1 LFLKICKNHLTE
13 NNAVIYKKITKI
25 DGFFIIHK
33 IDMKSLQLVILFVA
47 TFFSATAQQ
56 NISVE
61 EIYTGAFRTKGM
73 DALQSMKNTNQ
84 YTVLNFDRTS
94 RTQQVDLYDFAT
106 LKKVSTII
114 DAKNF
119 TDLKDGIDSY
129 TFSNDEKQL
138 LIANN
143 SNPIYRHSFTA
154 NYFLYNLATKELSKI
169 LENVQEPTFSPDG
182 TKIGFAKENNLF
194 IYDIATKNTTQIT
207 FDGAKNSIINGITDW
222 VYEEEFAFVRAF
234 DWSADSKKLAYIRFD
249 ESQVPQFSMDLY
261 KKDLYPTA
269 DTFKYPKAGEKNS
282 DVSLYVYDVASK
294 GSKEINLGSYSDF
307 YIARLKW
314 TNDAN
319 LVSVQVLNRHQNN
332 LDLIFVDGNSGVA
345 KVVLNEKDKAYV
357 DVTDNLTFLKDNSFI
372 WTSEK
377 DGFNHIYLYDKN
389 GKLKNQVTK
398 GNWEVTNYYGFDEKT
413 KTVFYQSVEK
423 GSILRDVY
431 KISLDGK
438 KKVRLSSQTG
448 TNNATFSPD
457 FTYFINS
464 YSSVTVPTTYTL
476 NSVKD
481 GKLVQ
486 EIVNNSALLDKLKNY
501 DLPTKEFF
509 ELTTEKGHKL
519 NAWIIKP
526 KNFDPTKKYPVF
538 MHQYSGPGSQQVA
551 NKWLDTND
559 MWFMMLSQQGYIVAC
574 VDGRGTGFK
583 GADFKKC
590 TQKELGKFEVEDQ
603 IDAAKVIGNYPYV
616 DKSRIGIF
624 GWSYGGFMSS
634 NCLFK
639 GADVFK
645 MAIAVAPVTN
655 WRFYDT
661 IYTERYMTT
670 PQENPSG
677 YDDNSPIN
685 HVNKLKG
692 NFLLIH
698 GTADD
703 NVHVQNT
710 MQMIEALVQA
720 NKQFDWAIYPDKN
733 HGIYGGKT
741 RIQLY
746 NKMTNYIKEKL

>member
-1 LFLKICKNHLTE
+1 MSFFAKFSLKLNSFKINQE
-13 NNAVIYKKITKI
+13 MKITKI
-25 DGFFIIHK
+25 IT
-33 IDMKSLQLVILFVA
+33 LFLLT
-47 TFFSATAQQ
+47 TFSVVAQQ
-56 NISVE
+56 KITVE
-61 EIYTGAFRTKGM
+61 EIYTGAFRAKGM
-73 DALQSMKNTNQ
+73 DELQSMKNTNQ
-84 YTVLNFDRTS
+84 YTVLNADRATKS
-94 RTQQVDLYDFAT
+94 QQIDLYDFAT
-106 LKKVSTII
+106 LKKVSTLI
-114 DAKNF
+114 DTKNF
-119 TDLKDGIDSY
+119 KELSDEGIDSY
-129 TFSNDEKQL
+129 VFSSDEKKIL
-138 LIANN
+138 LANN
-143 SNPIYRHSFTA
+143 TNQIFRHSFTA
-154 NYFLYNLATKELSKI
+154 DYFLYDTVDKKLSGF
-169 LENVQEPTFSPDG
+169 LGQVQEPTFSPDG
-182 TKIGFAKENNLF
+182 TKIAYAKANDLY
-194 IYDIATKNTTQIT
+194 IYDITSRNTTRVT
-207 FDGAKNSIINGITDW
+207 NDGVKNAVINGITDW

-234 DWSADSKKLAYIRFD
+234 DWSTDSKKLAYIKFD
-249 ESQVPQFSMDLY
+249 ESEVPQFSMDMY
-261 KKDLYPTA
+261 KKDLYPTSE
-269 DTFKYPKAGEKNS
+269 TFKYPKAGEKNAI
-282 DVSLYVYDVASK
+282 VSLHIYNLS
-294 GSKEINLGSYSDF
+294 GNISQPINLGNYSDF
-307 YIARLKW
+307 YIARMKW

-319 LVSVQVLNRHQNN
+319 LVSVQVLNRHQDN
-332 LDLIFVDGNSGVA
+332 LDLIFVDATTASP

-377 DGFNHIYLYDKN
+377 DGYNHIYLYDKN

-398 GNWEVTNYYGFDEKT
+398 GNWEVTSYYGFDEKT

-438 KKVRLSSQTG
+438 KKVKLSSQVG
-448 TNNATFSPD
+448 TNAATFSPD
-457 FTYFINS
+457 FTYFINT
-464 YSSVTVPTTYTL
+464 YSSATVPPTYTL
-476 NSVKD
+476 NSSKD
-481 GKLVQ
+481 GKQAQ
-486 EIVNNSALLDKLKNY
+486 EIVNNTALVDKLKKY

-519 NAWIIKP
+519 NAWMIKP
-526 KNFDPTKKYPVF
+526 KDFDATKKYPVF
-538 MHQYSGPGSQQVA
+538 MYQYSGPGSQEVA
-551 NKWLDTND
+551 NNWLDTND
-559 MWFMMLSQQGYIVAC
+559 MWFMMLSQQGYIIAC
-574 VDGRGTGFK
+574 VDGRGTGYK
-583 GADFKKC
+583 GAAFKKC

-603 IDAAKVIGNYPYV
+603 IDAAKVIGNYAYV
-616 DKSRIGIF
+616 DKARIGIF

-655 WRFYDT
+655 WRFYDS

-670 PQENPSG
+670 PQENASG

-685 HVNKLKG
+685 HVSKLKG

-703 NVHVQNT
+703 NVHVQNS

-741 RIQLY
+741 RIQLF